1 MVILG
6 GIKLDAK
13 EIKRKEIAKAAQE
26 LFTDYGYKAVSMDQ
40 IAQKANVAKGTLY
53 LYFKDK
59 EDLFLYLVDGFI
71 NEFDSY
77 VVDIVN
83 KKLSL
88 VDEIHEVI
96 YNLLMYRKNQEFLYK
111 IVKEANEFKTNISCK
126 VIERLDNTISNYLE
140 QRLNNAVEKG
150 LLKPC
155 NTALLTFLV
164 IKVYTALAFEWEEKH
179 EPLNEREIADSVG
192 RFLKQGLFL

>member
-1 MVILG
+1 M
-6 GIKLDAK
+6 DAK

>member
-1 MVILG
+1 MDG
-6 GIKLDAK
+6 K
-13 EIKRKEIAKAAQE
+13 EIKRKEIAEAAKE

-40 IAQKANVAKGTLY
+40 IAQKSNVAKGTLY

-59 EDLFLYLVDGFI
+59 EDLFMYLINGFI
-71 NEFDSY
+71 KEFDSY

-96 YNLLMYRKNQEFLYK
+96 YNMLMYRKNQEFLYK
-111 IVKEANEFKTNISCK
+111 IVKEAKEFRTQVSCK
-126 VIERLDNTISNYLE
+126 VVDMLDDTISVYLE
-140 QRLNNAVEKG
+140 KRLNNAVEKG
-150 LLKPC
+150 LIKPC
-155 NTALLTFLV
+155 NTTLLTFLV

-179 EPLNEREIADSVG
+179 EALNEREIADSVG